1 MVKRGLI
8 QYPSLLFFKKK
19 EGKKYKEEKE

>member
-19 EGKKYKEEKE
+19 EGKTYKEEKE